1 MNPDPNLWATAVK
14 MLAALAMVLGILM
27 GLFYVSKRLNRRDG
41 GGFGAKLI
49 RIVDSRYV
57 GPKKTITMVE
67 VPGSILVLGTTQERI
82 SLLAQIDQPELVAQI
97 QSRTDPST
105 ENAFTSHLQRFYKKF
120 KNQNASE
127 I

>member
-1 MNPDPNLWATAVK
+1 MSTDPNFWTTAIK
-14 MLAALAMVLGILM
+14 MMAALATVLGVLLS
-27 GLFYVSKRLNRRDG
+27 LFYLSKRLNRQG
-41 GGFGAKLI
+41 GAGFGTKLI

-97 QSRTDPST
+97 QARSGPPAEGS
-105 ENAFTSHLQRFYKKF
+105 FTSHLQRFYTKF
-120 KNQNASE
+120 KTQSHSKP
-127 I
+127 